1 MTDVTYIVVLLLSIV
16 LIALF
21 SAIETAF
28 ASASAIRLKQMAN
41 SGNKKA
47 IKTYYLVKE
56 YSKVITA
63 VLICNNIVNVLATAT
78 ATYLLVERH
87 QALGMIMAIIFPC
100 LTVE

>member
-1 MTDVTYIVVLLLSIV
+1 MTDYIYLIVLLLSIA

-28 ASASAIRLKQMAN
+28 ASASAIRIKQLAN

-47 IKTYYLVKE
+47 IKTYYLVKD

-63 VLICNNIVNVLATAT
+63 VLICNNIVNVLAL
-78 ATYLLVERH
+78 TYW
-87 QALGMIMAIIFPC
+87 
-100 LTVE
+100 